1 MRKDTSPLNELQL
14 SAEEHSIA
22 MRFEQR
28 QSLVDVSS
36 EAPIDILVTVL

>member
-1 MRKDTSPLNELQL
+1 MNEWQL

-28 QSLVDVSS
+28 QSLVEHSS
-36 EAPIDILVTVL
+36 EPPVDILLTVL